1 MATPYPHLLEP
12 INLGFTTLPNRVIM
26 GSMHVGLEEAKDG
39 FARMAAFYAERAKGG
54 VGLIVTG
61 GIAPN
66 DRGRPMPGGAR
77 LTTEAEAEKHKPV
90 TAAVHQAGGKIA
102 MQILHFGRYA
112 YHQDLVAPSALQAP
126 INPMKPRALS
136 TDEVYQTIED
146 FVRCAALAQSAGYD
160 GVEIMGS
167 EGYLLNE
174 FIAARTNQ
182 RDDEWGGSYA
192 NRIRFPV
199 EIVRR
204 TREQVGKNFIIIFR
218 LSMLDLVEGGSTLEE
233 VIELAQALEAAG
245 ASILN
250 TGIGWHEARIPTI
263 ATKVPRAAWAWVTKQ
278 LKGKVGIPLV
288 ATNRINTPE
297 VAEQLLAD
305 GFCDLISMARPFLAD
320 PLFMQK
326 AAAGKAD
333 EINTCIGCNQA
344 CLDHTFA
351 GKITSCLVNPR
362 ACYETLINITPAAT
376 RERIAVV
383 GAGPAGLSFA
393 TTAAQCGFDVT
404 LFDTTS
410 EIGGQFNIAK
420 QVPGKEEFFETL
432 RYFGKQIALT
442 GVTLK
447 LNMRVTAGDLVAGD
461 YKQVV
466 LATGVTPRTPP
477 IEGIT
482 HPKVLGYLDVLRDK
496 KPVGKTVALIG
507 AGGIGFDTAEYLLH
521 EGTSPSL
528 DKAKFFAEW
537 GVDTSY
543 AERGG
548 LTPAHIEASPR
559 KVYLLQRKASK
570 VGDGLGKTTGWIHR
584 TSLKNRQVEMIAGV
598 TYRKVDDAGLHITVG
613 ERDMT
618 LPVDNVVICAGQ
630 EPQRELQAEL
640 LAAGVQVHLI
650 GGADKAEELDAKRAI
665 KQGLDLAIAL
675 AQRNTQA
682 STRVDPAPTL
692 GLNEKSAS
700 SPGKT
705 SVSSNE
711 NDSVVVY
718 ETLTVSLSDHI
729 ATIKLNRPDKANA
742 MNLAMWHDIRR
753 AFKWVDAKPAARVAI
768 LEGEGKLFTSGI
780 DLQMMMGMGDQIQND
795 CEARTRE
802 NLRQVILD
810 LQDTLTS
817 LERCRKPVLAAIHG
831 ACIGG
836 GIDLICCADMRY
848 CSGDASFSIKE
859 IDIGMT
865 ADVGTLQRLP
875 KLIGEGM
882 ARELA
887 YTGRKFSATEA
898 LAMRLVNQVFESRE
912 ALQAGVREIATTIAA
927 KSPLSIRGVKEII
940 TYARDHTVAD
950 GLNYVATWN
959 AAMLLSNDLQEA
971 MMANMGKRAPEFK
984 D

>member
-1 MATPYPHLLEP
+1 MTPYPHLLSP
-12 INLGFTTLPNRVIM
+12 LNLGFTTLRNRVLM
-26 GSMHVGLEEAKDG
+26 GSMHVGLEEVKDG
-39 FARMAAFYAERAKGG
+39 FNRMAAFYAERVKGG

-77 LTTEAEAEKHKPV
+77 LTTEAEADKHRVV
-90 TAAVHQAGGKIA
+90 THAVHEAGGKIA

-112 YHQDLVAPSALQAP
+112 YHDQLVAPSALQAP
-126 INPMKPRALS
+126 INPMKPKALS
-136 TDEVYQTIED
+136 TEEVYQTVDD

-167 EGYLLNE
+167 EGYLINE

-182 RDDEWGGSYA
+182 RDDEWGGSYH

-204 TREQVGKNFIIIFR
+204 TREAVGANFIIIFR
-218 LSMLDLVEGGSTLEE
+218 LSMLDLVEGGSTLPE
-233 VIELAQALEAAG
+233 VVELAQALEKAG

-278 LKGKVGIPLV
+278 LKGTVTIPLV

-305 GFCDLISMARPFLAD
+305 GFCDMVSMARPLLAD
-320 PLFMQK
+320 PEFVNK
-326 AAAGKAD
+326 AAQGRAS

-351 GKITSCLVNPR
+351 GKVTSCLVNPR
-362 ACYETLINITPAAT
+362 ACHETLMPLAPAA
-376 RERIAVV
+376 RRDKIAVV
-383 GAGPAGLSFA
+383 GAGPAGLALA
-393 TTAAQCGFDVT
+393 TTAAQRGLDVT
-404 LFDTTS
+404 LFDGAA

-420 QVPGKEEFFETL
+420 QIPGKEEFFETL
-432 RYFGKQIALT
+432 RYFGKQIELT
-442 GVTLK
+442 GVK
-447 LNMRVTAGDLVAGD
+447 LQLNHRVSAAELIAGGYSDI
-461 YKQVV
+461 V

-477 IEGIT
+477 IDGIN
-482 HPKVLGYLDVLRDK
+482 HAKVLGYLDVLRDK
-496 KPVGKTVALIG
+496 KPVGQHVALIG
-507 AGGIGFDTAEYLLH
+507 AGGIGFDTAEFLLH
-521 EGTSPSL
+521 SGVSPSQSAL
-528 DKAKFFAEW
+528 KFFTEW
-537 GVDTSY
+537 GVDTTY

-548 LTPAHIEASPR
+548 LKEPHLDANPR
-559 KVYLLQRKASK
+559 KVVLLQRKASK
-570 VGDGLGKTTGWIHR
+570 VGEGLGKTTGWIHR
-584 TSLKNRQVEMIAGV
+584 TSLKNRQVEMLAGV
-598 TYRKVDDAGLHITVG
+598 SYRRIDDDGLHITVG
-613 ERDMT
+613 EREMT
-618 LPVDNVVICAGQ
+618 LAVDNVVICAGQ
-630 EPQRELQAEL
+630 EPQRELQADL
-640 LAAGVQVHLI
+640 VAAGCKVHLI

-665 KQGLDLAIAL
+665 KQGTELAMTLGQASAL
-675 AQRNTQA
+675 AT
-682 STRVDPAPTL
+682 STPALPSQVL
-692 GLNEKSAS
+692 PVS
-700 SPGKT
+700 SPSGPDK
-705 SVSSNE
+705 SS
-711 NDSVVVY
+711 SRVY
-718 ETLTVSLSDHI
+718 DTLNVSLVDHI
-729 ATIKLNRPDKANA
+729 ATIRLNRPDKANA
-742 MNLAMWHDIRR
+742 MNLAMWHELRC
-753 AFKWVDAKPAARVAI
+753 AFQWVDATPEARVAI
-768 LEGEGKLFTSGI
+768 LEGEGKAFTAGI

-831 ACIGG
+831 ACVGG

-848 CSGDASFSIKE
+848 CANDAVFSIKE

-875 KLIGEGM
+875 KLIGEGL

-887 YTGRKFSATEA
+887 YTARKFGAEEA
-898 LAMRLVNQVFESRE
+898 LQMRLVNRVFDSRV
-912 ALQAGVREIATTIAA
+912 ALQTGVREIAATIAA
-927 KSPLSIRGVKEII
+927 KSPLSIRGVKEMI
-940 TYARDHTVAD
+940 TYARDHSVAD
-950 GLNYVATWN
+950 GLTYVATWN

-971 MMANMGKRAPEFK
+971 MMANMGKRQPVFK